1 MYAYKIIHSHLFRM
15 SCACV
20 HYIPIC
26 IVCNVCFIGRTG
38 RAGRPGQAITLF
50 TEEDVFNLRR

>member
-1 MYAYKIIHSHLFRM
+1 MCMRTLYT
-15 SCACV
+15 
-20 HYIPIC
+20 YI
-26 IVCNVCFIGRTG
+26 CNVCFIGRTG